1 MFLHSAC
8 SKTDFR
14 SGFPVLSGSDPARL
28 LGVRA
33 LVTDA
38 LSLQSLVSDWK
49 LVSIS
54 ASFSVDEC
62 LSPTLHVPAGRKY
75 LINMR
80 IYSRHFPL

>member
-1 MFLHSAC
+1 MFLHSAS
-8 SKTDFR
+8 SKTDFG
-14 SGFPVLSGSDPARL
+14 SGFPVLFGSDPARL

-62 LSPTLHVPAGRKY
+62 FISNTSRSSWQKI

-80 IYSRHFPL
+80 IYSRRFPL